1 MGPPPTRVAVTVY
14 VPAAVTE
21 NTVVSNERVVVAPG
35 EGHGFASFSRAHVF
49 GVAVR
54 GKCPE
59 YWASTDALV
68 PRMAR
73 TAKSGAQKRCKDVM
87 SPLASR
93 TTARRIPIEAP
104 SKTPFSTTR

>member
-35 EGHGFASFSRAHVF
+35 DGHGFASFSRAHVF

-73 TAKSGAQKRCKDVM
+73 TAKSGPQKRCKDVM

-93 TTARRIPIEAP
+93 AIARRIPCE
-104 SKTPFSTTR
+104 STQQKAF